1 MDNKE
6 EDFKILTEKL
16 TKETW
21 PESIFSFT
29 KTLLLMVFLIW
40 LVYFSAA
47 SGKIFF
53 IAQIIINVFIVLYLI
68 LMLYILFKWIIKT
81 GRGKQ

>member
-6 EDFKILTEKL
+6 EDYKILTEKL

-21 PESIFSFT
+21 PERIFSFT

-40 LVYFSAA
+40 L
-47 SGKIFF
+47 
-53 IAQIIINVFIVLYLI
+53 
-68 LMLYILFKWIIKT
+68 
-81 GRGKQ
+81 